1 MLIEVNILNTIWWV
15 DSLEL
20 SSLYIQVDHSII
32 QYLVDPEGNFCEYFG
47 QNKTA
52 SEVYHGAKKHM
63 KEWIK
68 EHPMTKTS
76 SKWQT

>member
-1 MLIEVNILNTIWWV
+1 
-15 DSLEL
+15 
-20 SSLYIQVDHSII
+20 VDHSII

-76 SKWQT
+76 SK